1 MTQKELIKFYNE
13 NGGLRCKYWSIKEI
27 KAFIKAEFGEKQRV
41 YKNTCNTLKAF
52 AEIYQR

>member
-13 NGGLRCKYWSIKEI
+13 NGGLRCKSWGVKEI
-27 KAFIKAEFGEKQRV
+27 KAFIKAEFGKKQRV
-41 YKNTCNTLKAF
+41 YKSTCYDLKRT